1 MQDTK
6 TDYQMRLQAFEKT
19 RQLFKKQKQDFDEQK
34 ALQVKYQEQ
43 LSKLN
48 ESDEKLK
55 SDMKF
60 ESENQVKSEK
70 AVQELTKD

>member
-1 MQDTK
+1 
-6 TDYQMRLQAFEKT
+6 MRLQAFEKT

>member
-6 TDYQMRLQAFEKT
+6 ADYQIRLQAFDKT
-19 RQLFKKQKQDFDEQK
+19 RQLFKKQKQEHDEQK

>member
-6 TDYQMRLQAFEKT
+6 ADYQIRLQTFEKT